1 VSVLEA
7 TAVVHVPEESRYE
20 LRLDGRP
27 VGLADY
33 RIRDGRIFFTHTEVN
48 RSLEGQGLGSRLV
61 GDALEH
67 AKRQGLEIVAVCPFV
82 AWYIEQHQSPQ

>member
-1 VSVLEA
+1 MGVLEA
-7 TAVVHVPEESRYE
+7 TAVVNVPEENRYE
-20 LRLDGRP
+20 LRLDGRL

-33 RIRDGRIFFTHTEVN
+33 RIRDGRILFTHTEVD

-61 GDALEH
+61 EGALED
-67 AKRQGLEIVAVCPFV
+67 AERQGLEAVAICPFV